1 MLDMFL
7 FVVINENTVYITPDG
22 VRGNIIS
29 MGYVSSP
36 VAMVTW
42 ESSEIFPH
50 VLPWQNRP
58 TSTIQSK
65 LYKFISFKSES

>member
-7 FVVINENTVYITPDG
+7 FVVINKNTVYITPDG

-36 VAMVTW
+36 VAMVTCHGNTLKC
-42 ESSEIFPH
+42 FPMFFLGRTGKQ
-50 VLPWQNRP
+50 VQ
-58 TSTIQSK
+58 
-65 LYKFISFKSES
+65 